1 MGGVEGGG
9 APAGGVGVGPVAVV
23 AGAGLG
29 DVGDVVV
36 DVAGVEGLPPRPVR
50 VDRFGGGH
58 RRRGRSMAWGWP
70 VWRRWRPVASMGWP
84 APSTV
89 AQMPS
94 KAKEMVSR
102 RPSAAAPAPVARW

>member
-58 RRRGRSMAWGWP
+58 RRRGRAMAWGGP
-70 VWRRWRPVASMGWP
+70 VWRRPRAGGALGPP
-84 APSTV
+84 
-89 AQMPS
+89 
-94 KAKEMVSR
+94 
-102 RPSAAAPAPVARW
+102 AAPNEGPEAAKGAGRE